1 MTTPWA
7 PAEFFLREY
16 MYKLQKG
23 PHIRRKGL
31 PTRRKGR
38 KGEEDPDKDKNGPSG
53 GEKEMKNMFNFP
65 WKSELGAF
73 TLAPSLLQAH
83 MDGTHQ
89 KNT

>member
-1 MTTPWA
+1 MGARRIFFKGVHVQA
-7 PAEFFLREY
+7 P
-16 MYKLQKG
+16 KG

-38 KGEEDPDKDKNGPSG
+38 KDEEDPDKDKHGPSG

-65 WKSELGAF
+65 WKSELGAS
-73 TLAPSLLQAH
+73 TLAPLPPA
-83 MDGTHQ
+83 GTHGWHSS